1 MGLLQTIALAAMN
14 AVTALLPIGSSG
26 HRSVIPEVLG
36 WAPMAPAAM
45 LAVYGGM
52 LIAVASYF
60 WRDVGAL
67 LSGAGKLMRGRA
79 DPGARL
85 LVFLIVAT
93 IPTAAGG
100 LAMRHLGWT
109 QGLGPAAVAA
119 ASIGFGFLLL
129 VSDRLGVTVRKLSH
143 FTWPSTLII
152 GSAQVLA
159 VLPGAGRSGLDVT
172 LARILG
178 YERTEATRIS
188 ALLSLPLL
196 TGAIVLTAL
205 DAAHLGALTLT
216 ADAVIAGVTA
226 FCAAF
231 VAIAALMAWL
241 DEHTF
246 AVFAIYRIAA
256 GAALLGWMYFA

>member
-26 HRSVIPEVLG
+26 HRYVIPEVLG

-45 LAVYGGM
+45 LAVYLGV
-52 LIAVASYF
+52 LTAVASYF

-67 LSGAGKLMRGRA
+67 LSGAGKLVRGRA

-85 LVFLIVAT
+85 LIFLIVAT
-93 IPTAAGG
+93 LPAATGG
-100 LAMRHLGWT
+100 FLMRHVGWT
-109 QGLGPAAVAA
+109 QGLGPVAVAST
-119 ASIGFGFLLL
+119 SIGFGFLLL

-143 FTWPSTLII
+143 FTWPSTLMI
-152 GSAQVLA
+152 GTAQVLA

-178 YERTEATRIS
+178 YERTEAARIS

-196 TGAIVLTAL
+196 TGAIALTAV
-205 DAAHLGALTLT
+205 DAASAGALTLT
-216 ADAVIAGVTA
+216 TDSMIAGLTA
-226 FCAAF
+226 FCAGF
-231 VAIAALMAWL
+231 IAIAALMAWL

-246 AVFAIYRIAA
+246 AVFAIYRIVA
-256 GAALLGWMYFA
+256 GAALLGWTYFA